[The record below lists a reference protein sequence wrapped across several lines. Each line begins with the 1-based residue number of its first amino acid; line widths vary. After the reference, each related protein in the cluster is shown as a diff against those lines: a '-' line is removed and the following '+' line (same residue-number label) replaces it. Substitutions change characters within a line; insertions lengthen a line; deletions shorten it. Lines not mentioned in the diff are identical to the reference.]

1 MPMMVD
7 ETVYSTE
14 GVRVEIS
21 TGKNTLDECCYY
33 AKSHERRG
41 WGHNDHVGRDNRSSS
56 YGKYVFSLAQLSQLV
71 RLPDTAQKK
80 NIKRKTLRTLN
91 SEDFKET
98 SSNKNSITS
107 SRDVAGGE

>member
-14 GVRVEIS
+14 GVRV
-21 TGKNTLDECCYY
+21 Y

-56 YGKYVFSLAQLSQLV
+56 YGKYIFSLAQLSQLV

-91 SEDFKET
+91 SEERFFKET